1 MAITSTGYQAPATS
15 RQGLK
20 PSVYDKIILIG
31 ADETPILSMI
41 GTSEVK
47 GIEHSW
53 LTDTQG
59 APKKNPNL
67 GISTFAD
74 TEKRTVKKT

>member
-31 ADETPILSMI
+31 ADETPILSLI
-41 GTSEVK
+41 DTSDVKGTSIV
-47 GIEHSW
+47 G
-53 LTDTQG
+53 
-59 APKKNPNL
+59 
-67 GISTFAD
+67 
-74 TEKRTVKKT
+74 

>member
-31 ADETPILSMI
+31 PDEINYTRAYNGGAGLYSRNLRRKVKNEVEGERAPIEEDDRS
-41 GTSEVK
+41 S
-47 GIEHSW
+47 
-53 LTDTQG
+53 
-59 APKKNPNL
+59 
-67 GISTFAD
+67 FAR
-74 TEKRTVKKT
+74 ERMS